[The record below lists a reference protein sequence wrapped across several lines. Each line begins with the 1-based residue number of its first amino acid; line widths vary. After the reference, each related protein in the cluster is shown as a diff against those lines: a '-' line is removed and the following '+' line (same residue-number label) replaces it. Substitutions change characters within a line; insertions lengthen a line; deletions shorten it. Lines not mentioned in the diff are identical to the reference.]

1 MENLDI
7 AEKIRKAFGENDAL
21 RDMGLITPPDITR
34 LDDIHYGDEEDQV
47 LDVYMPKVH
56 RGKLPVIVS
65 VHGGGWVYGDKER
78 YQFYC
83 MNMAERG
90 FAVVNYT
97 YRLMPEHPFPS
108 ALEDTQLVME
118 WLSKNISFLN
128 LDPKHIF
135 MMGDS
140 AGAHYLSLYIGA
152 LYNEQG
158 QKKFPFIH
166 KTVKICAIALHC
178 GAYQP
183 KDPSD
188 VKVLE
193 GNLGK
198 YTIEDLDATQ
208 YVNQAFPP
216 VYMMTCAD
224 DFLKH
229 QAIILADVMM
239 DQKVSYIQHF
249 YTTDNDEKLEH
260 CYFLNLHHPLAERTN
275 SDTAH
280 FFKSFIK

>member
-1 MENLDI
+1 MENLDT

-21 RDMGLITPPDITR
+21 RDMGLITPPDVIR

-47 LDVYMPKVH
+47 LDVYMPKV
-56 RGKLPVIVS
+56 RTGKLPVIVS

-90 FAVVNYT
+90 FAVINYT

-152 LYNEQG
+152 LTDDKG
-158 QKKFPFIH
+158 KKKFPFVH
-166 KTVKICAIALHC
+166 KTVDICAMALHC
-178 GAYQP
+178 GMYQP
-183 KDPSD
+183 KDPST
-188 VKVLE
+188 VKLLE
-193 GNLGK
+193 AHLGS
-198 YTIEDLDATQ
+198 YTIDDLDATR
-208 YVNQAFPP
+208 YVNNSFPP

-224 DFLKH
+224 DFLKK
-229 QAIILADVMM
+229 QALILAAAMIEE
-239 DQKVSYIQHF
+239 KVPYTQRF
-249 YTTDNDEKLEH
+249 YTNGREKLEH
-260 CYFLNLHHPLAERTN
+260 CYFLDLHHPLAEQTN

-280 FFKSFIK
+280 FFKQFIR